1 MKKRKNEKRER
12 VEGNLELALEVVV
25 ENSEAL
31 KKEQMKKW
39 ILNQTVIKNEKKKGW
54 LH

>member
-1 MKKRKNEKRER
+1 MKNRKNKKER
-12 VEGNLELALEVVV
+12 VEGNLELTLVV

-31 KKEQMKKW
+31 KKAQQKKW
-39 ILNQTVIKNEKKKGW
+39 IVNNMVIKNQKKGW